1 MHSYNE
7 CLTFT
12 LAAFEF
18 NVSVVLSTT
27 EKCLNGSGE
36 AGGHDSIH

>member
-1 MHSYNE
+1 MDLYNE
-7 CLTFT
+7 YLTFT

-18 NVSVVLSTT
+18 NVGVVLSTT
-27 EKCLNGSGE
+27 EKCLKGSGE